1 MWKSPAFDRDDPGS
15 HGLSMFQAGAC
26 EVKSSS
32 RVVQSSVSFAS
43 SLSPESTHAAALRR
57 RCAAKNAPA
66 GSVPGQLAFLC
77 ALVWSVA
84 DPDGRM
90 GSGIAN
96 LNAVTMRKQVGP
108 GIDAESGRER
118 LRIERDRPWTISV

>member
-57 RCAAKNAPA
+57 RCASKKC
-66 GSVPGQLAFLC
+66 PGGIRARAVGLPVRM
-77 ALVWSVA
+77 LVWSVA

-90 GSGIAN
+90 DSGIAN

-118 LRIERDRPWTISV
+118 LRIERDRP